1 MSFSDQCVYC
11 RGQGSFGD
19 VLEPS
24 ASLSGFLQTSKV
36 SAPVLLQLQRRV
48 PRLYLPIDCVLLCS
62 KFLAPSLQVPVVT
75 PTPTTTPPP
84 PTTTKAPATTTKAP
98 ATTVAATAPPVS
110 VSGARAPPVAVSGAR
125 GPATAAPLAGAP
137 VTTSAPVV
145 PVTSSAP
152 AVPVTTKAPAVPVTT
167 KAPAV
172 PVTVAPATTR
182 IITPGTPIGQVPAK
196 DQAAVAAALAK
207 GDTVV
212 IQEAPAAPVRL
223 HCIPAPA
230 QHNIHGA
237 GSFQRQQRGGYG
249 CTAEHDVAAL
259 PRNVEPCRWHL
270 CLESPANEMLCSQ
283 GGAALLGCA
292 LTVAAHAPCRLLPI
306 SQQLCRL

>member
-1 MSFSDQCVYC
+1 MSSSDQCVYR
-11 RGQGSFGD
+11 RGWGSFVD

-24 ASLSGFLQTSKV
+24 ASLSGSLQTSKV

-62 KFLAPSLQVPVVT
+62 KILAPSLQVPVVT
-75 PTPTTTPPP
+75 PTHTTTPPP
-84 PTTTKAPATTTKAP
+84 PTTTKAPVTTTKAPATTTKAP
-98 ATTVAATAPPVS
+98 ASTVAATAPPVL

-137 VTTSAPVV
+137 VTTS
-145 PVTSSAP
+145 TP
-152 AVPVTTKAPAVPVTT
+152 AVPVTTSAPAVTVTT

-212 IQEAPAAPVRL
+212 IEEAPAAPVRL

-237 GSFQRQQRGGYG
+237 GS
-249 CTAEHDVAAL
+249 L
-259 PRNVEPCRWHL
+259 
-270 CLESPANEMLCSQ
+270 Q
-283 GGAALLGCA
+283 GQ
-292 LTVAAHAPCRLLPI
+292 H
-306 SQQLCRL
+306 